1 MHSLLIQLV
10 EGKIIMSEINSM
22 DFLMEKAP
30 AGLHDFCEVLI
41 GKYFKK
47 SSKILDIA
55 CGTGA
60 MARRLCKKGY
70 SNITANDI
78 NYASFNTREI
88 EFTSVDLNTNF
99 SERIGHEAYNAII
112 AIEIIEHLENP
123 SAFIRECKKI
133 LKDNGKLLITTP
145 NVLGSESLMQWLL
158 RGCFL
163 YFSPV
168 QYKNLGH
175 ISILPSW
182 LLDAKLVECGFHVV
196 YRGFTPRL
204 LKRQPLLRLR
214 NILGYFTIKLID
226 VVLHRCRR
234 SEREREVTGT
244 NYVVLCKK

>member
-1 MHSLLIQLV
+1 
-10 EGKIIMSEINSM
+10 MSELNSM
-22 DFLMEKAP
+22 DLLMEKAP

-47 SSKILDIA
+47 ESKILDIA

-60 MARRLCKKGY
+60 MARRLREKGY

-78 NYASFNTREI
+78 DYASFETREI
-88 EFTSVDLNTNF
+88 EFTLIDLNTCF
-99 SERIGHEAYNAII
+99 SERIGHEVYDAII

-133 LKDNGKLLITTP
+133 LKDNGQLLITTP
-145 NVLGSESLMQWLL
+145 NVLGTESLMQCLS

-163 YFSPV
+163 YFSPD
-168 QYKNLGH
+168 QYKSLGH

-182 LLDAKLVECGFHVV
+182 LLDAKLVECGFHIV
-196 YRGFTPRL
+196 YMGFTPRL

-214 NILGYFTIKLID
+214 NILGYFTTMIID
-226 VVLHRCRR
+226 IILHMCRR
-234 SEREREVTGT
+234 SERERER
-244 NYVVLCKK
+244 